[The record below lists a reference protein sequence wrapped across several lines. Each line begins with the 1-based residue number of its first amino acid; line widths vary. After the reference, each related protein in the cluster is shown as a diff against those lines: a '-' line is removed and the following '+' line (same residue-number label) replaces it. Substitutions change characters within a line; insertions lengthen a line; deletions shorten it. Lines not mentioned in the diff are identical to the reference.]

1 MASIRSFNE
10 KYADNAIWQF
20 VKFNLVSLSVS
31 LIQLI
36 LANILPLVFNGV
48 VRPLPKCLHGIF
60 DPDVLFEGPSEY
72 VVNGI
77 VTWGYVIPF
86 FLSNLLANIYGY
98 FVNMRDLPRKGNTG
112 RPWPVYFCPAVPDP
126 FFHLASG
133 MDHSQALSY
142 AGPFFFQ
149 NSCSDGGRPD
159 SDGGSVSAGEVR
171 AFPEQRLNRKLH
183 GFFYLTSWSSF
194 IIITKLSKTG
204 V

>member
-10 KYADNAIWQF
+10 KYADNAFWQF

-98 FVNMRDLPRKGNTG
+98 FVNMRATFRGKGTRG
-112 RPWPVYFCPAVPDP
+112 GLSLYVFVLLCLILFSTWLQGWITARLSLTPVRSFSRTAAAMAAGLIQMAV
-126 FFHLASG
+126 L
-133 MDHSQALSY
+133 
-142 AGPFFFQ
+142 
-149 NSCSDGGRPD
+149 
-159 SDGGSVSAGEVR
+159 
-171 AFPEQRLNRKLH
+171 FPLEKFVLFRNRD
-183 GFFYLTSWSSF
+183 
-194 IIITKLSKTG
+194 
-204 V
+204 